1 MIKFQGNNVLVHSV
15 SQVIEIESRNGG
27 QPFQKREL
35 IIDDSWEKNGV
46 LYPNFVLIEFTG
58 DRMSLL
64 DNIYSSMRV
73 NVEGMIS
80 GREYNNKIFTTVRG
94 QSVTPYQPQQQYAPA
109 PMPGYSTPQPQYQQT
124 YQQTYQPAPMP
135 GSYPQQ
141 HAQTPPTPTYQQ
153 QPAPAPT
160 YQQPQRTAP
169 TPSPAP
175 SAPQQTYGGRQS
187 PGVADLPFPH

>member
-64 DNIYSSMRV
+64 DNIYSGMRV

-80 GREYNNKIFTTVRG
+80 GREYNNRIFTTVRG
-94 QSVTPYQPQQQYAPA
+94 QSVTPYQPQQQYSPA
-109 PMPGYSTPQPQYQQT
+109 PMPGYSTPQPQYPQPQG
-124 YQQTYQPAPMP
+124 YQAAPMP
-135 GSYPQQ
+135 GGYPQQ
-141 HAQTPPTPTYQQ
+141 PAPAPTYQQ

-160 YQQPQRTAP
+160 YPQPQQPAPAP
-169 TPSPAP
+169 TQTAAPA
-175 SAPQQTYGGRQS
+175 APQQTYGSQQS